1 MWVLIWLQLAGGV
14 NHFEIGQCPSE
25 KICLDEKLRASILV
39 TKNNEYL
46 HCFKVNIGED
56 Q

>member
-1 MWVLIWLQLAGGV
+1 MWVLVRLQLAGSV
-14 NHFEIGQCPSE
+14 THFEIGQYPSE
-25 KICLDEKLRASILV
+25 KICFEEKLRASILV